1 VGFPTPNRAIGGLDI
16 MRTKS
21 GTKENIA
28 PRIVCTAPW
37 RLTKVKPLPN
47 YEIEVEFNDGTHGF
61 IEMTALIM
69 SERAGVFSIL
79 KDKAIFDQAHLEYG
93 VLTWPGEID
102 LAPDAMHDAIKQKGR
117 WILQ

>member
-1 VGFPTPNRAIGGLDI
+1 

-21 GTKENIA
+21 VTEENTA
-28 PRIVCTAPW
+28 PGIVCTAPW

-47 YEIEVEFNDGTHGF
+47 YELEVEFNDGTHGF
-61 IEMTALIM
+61 VEMVALIM
-69 SERAGVFSIL
+69 SVRAGVFAAL
-79 KDKAIFDQAHLEYG
+79 KDKKLFNQAHLEYG

-102 LAPDAMHDAIKQKGR
+102 LAPDAMHDAVKKNGR

>member
-1 VGFPTPNRAIGGLDI
+1 

-21 GTKENIA
+21 VAKENIA
-28 PRIVCTAPW
+28 PGIVCTAPW
-37 RLTKVKPLPN
+37 CLAKVTPLPN
-47 YEIEVEFNDGTHGF
+47 YELEVEFNDGSRGF
-61 IEMTALIM
+61 VEMAKLIM
-69 SERAGVFSIL
+69 SDKAGFFAAL
-79 KDKAIFDQAHLEYG
+79 KDREIFNKAHLEYG